1 MIALVVA
8 PPVRDATSLG
18 RVAWLVRHAPTAWTG
33 RRWCGRSD
41 PPLSCDGRRIAAAA
55 AERLAAELPGN
66 VTILSSPLRRARETA
81 HAIGGAVGRPVS
93 ALPELAEVDF
103 GRVDGLTWEEV
114 ASLAPDLA
122 GRIMAGTLVDWPG
135 GETAASV
142 AHRATRVA
150 NTIRALD
157 GPVVVVSHARFLAAL
172 RAELAPG
179 ADDATQPAP
188 LAPAGVIRVRFAGH
202 EGNG

>member
-1 MIALVVA
+1 MTAVVA
-8 PPVRDATSLG
+8 TPVATATG
-18 RVAWLVRHAPTAWTG
+18 ARHVAWLVRHAPTAWTG
-33 RRWCGRSD
+33 QRWCGRSD
-41 PPLSCDGRRIAAAA
+41 PPLSGEGRRIAAAA
-55 AERLAAELPGN
+55 AERLAAELPGD
-66 VTILSSPLRRARETA
+66 VTILSSPLRRARKTA
-81 HAIGGAVGRPVS
+81 LAIGGAVGRPVS
-93 ALPELAEVDF
+93 VQPELAEVDF

-114 ASLAPDLA
+114 ASLEPDLA
-122 GRIMAGTLVDWPG
+122 GWILAGNLVDWPG

-179 ADDATQPAP
+179 AADATQLAP
-188 LAPAGVIRVRFAGH
+188 LAPAGVIRVRFAGR